1 MTDKIDKVIDKTYVA
16 TPPEII
22 DFVANSIKYVAK
34 KEFGKELDDKDVEI
48 LDPFAG
54 KGEFFNRMADS
65 GFLDPTKNYN
75 LTAYELS
82 KTRYKQMKKEFAKRN
97 LKVNTKNIDTFLSEQ
112 KEL

>member
-1 MTDKIDKVIDKTYVA
+1 MIDKTIDKTYVE
-16 TPPEII
+16 TPQEII
-22 DFVANSIKYVAK
+22 DFMANSIKHILK
-34 KEFGKELDDKDVEI
+34 TEFDKDLDDPSVEI
-48 LDPFAG
+48 LDPFG
-54 KGEFFNRMADS
+54 GTGQFYNRMADT

>member
-1 MTDKIDKVIDKTYVA
+1 MTDKTDKTKETDKTDKTDKVIDKTYVA

-22 DFVANSIKYVAK
+22 DFVANSIKHVMK
-34 KEFGKELDDKDVEI
+34 EEFGKDMDDPDVEI

-54 KGEFFNRMADS
+54 KGEFFARMSDS

-82 KTRYKQMKKEFAKRN
+82 
-97 LKVNTKNIDTFLSEQ
+97 
-112 KEL
+112 